1 MQDQGFQKMEYFHVI
16 IKNVSKLTKTTD
28 IIVDLNRSEEYIKE
42 KVAKH
47 YNNGEEFIFKGR
59 NVDPN
64 YVELVNVSKS
74 KKALENFDATFIPEA
89 FKEGNSLAVILDH
102 LEAEDVTELFI
113 TQQLKPKT
121 KPTLQQP
128 TESVSPS
135 SNMEMI
141 KNEEKKRYAFFISYI
156 WCTGFQYARHLR
168 ENAYRIHRNAFL
180 DKIDLPN
187 VAEESEEFRTQI
199 DKAIESSP
207 NFVLIMTRRFSESP
221 EVIREYKKAQNGK
234 KIWRFKQKN
243 LGKKDLTCDSVD
255 FVNKHYIEFTD
266 EFDLLAKVDEALSG
280 ELKPNTFF
288 EKDVKAL
295 TESEGVELRQTNEP
309 FMEVIVGPIDEKQ
322 EWLSFEDEDLLNRNP
337 YVDNFSSVKAYKD
350 FFELEARSNY
360 TARTLLRIKNI
371 GFFHLIE
378 PISYQNEFY
387 IDNIFN
393 QAADMLL
400 YCITVMRQK
409 NVRAHQSAYIRLN
422 NVRRL
427 EAKVDPHQLS
437 FPKWF
442 FPRSDPDPFII
453 GFDPSA
459 DWSEIG
465 QLLLNLYIEF
475 CHSISY
481 NEPTS
486 AEFKKKLA
494 THLSRQSY
502 YLRYSLT
509 YHRLGQTMK
518 IPSINISDL
527 QLSDH

>member
-1 MQDQGFQKMEYFHVI
+1 MEYFHVI
-16 IKNVSKLTKTTD
+16 IKNVSKLTKATD
-28 IIVDLNRSEEYIKE
+28 IIVAVNRSEEDIKE
-42 KVAKH
+42 KIAKY

-59 NVDPN
+59 KVDPN
-64 YVELVNVSKS
+64 YVEIINISKS
-74 KKALENFDATFIPEA
+74 TEALKKFDEEFVPEA
-89 FKEGNSLAVILDH
+89 FKEGNSLAAILDH
-102 LEAEDVTELFI
+102 LDVEDVTELFI
-113 TQQLKPKT
+113 NGQPATKA
-121 KPTLQQP
+121 KPTLHQP
-128 TESVSPS
+128 IEQVSP
-135 SNMEMI
+135 NENVRM
-141 KNEEKKRYAFFISYI
+141 KNNDEKKNHDFFISYI
-156 WCTGFQYARHLR
+156 WCTGFRYALHLR

-187 VAEESEEFRTQI
+187 VAEENEEFRIQI

-207 NFVLIMTRRFSESP
+207 NFVLIMTRRFNESP
-221 EVIREYKKAQNGK
+221 EVIREYEKAQNGK

-243 LGKKDLTCDSVD
+243 LGKNDLTCNSVD
-255 FVNKHYIEFTD
+255 FANKHYIEFTD
-266 EFDLLAKVDEALSG
+266 EFDLLTKVDEALSG

-295 TESEGVELRQTNEP
+295 IESEGFELRQANDP
-309 FMEVIVGPIDEKQ
+309 FIEVIVGPIDEKQ

-350 FFELEARSNY
+350 FFELEARSQY
-360 TARTLLRIKNI
+360 TSKRLLRIKNN

-378 PISYQNEFY
+378 PIYYRNEFF

-393 QAADMLL
+393 QASDMLL
-400 YCITVMRQK
+400 YCIMVMRQK
-409 NVRAHQSAYIRLN
+409 NVRAHQSVYIRLN
-422 NVRRL
+422 NVHGL
-427 EAKVDPHQLS
+427 EAKVEPHQLS

-453 GFDPSA
+453 SFDPSA
-459 DWSEIG
+459 DWSKIG
-465 QLLLNLYIEF
+465 QLLLNLYTEF

-481 NEPTS
+481 NAPTS
-486 AEFKKKLA
+486 AEFKERLA

-502 YLRYSLT
+502 YVRYSLT

-518 IPSINISDL
+518 IPAINISDL